1 MPDYPSIGKPEK
13 KMKDIQ
19 LINKKNLS
27 RDQLTLQSAIW
38 KAEGKKVV
46 FTNGCFDILHRGHLE
61 ILSTAATF
69 GDILVVGMN
78 ADASVKRLKGEQR
91 PVNDEEFRCHMM
103 ASLAIVDA
111 VCLFHEDTPLELI
124 KSFKPDVLVK
134 GGDYTLSQIV
144 GAEEVIQYGGEVKI
158 VPLVKGYST
167 SALISAIQRL

>member
-1 MPDYPSIGKPEK
+1 MPDDPSIGKSQK
-13 KMKDIQ
+13 KMKNLQI
-19 LINKKNLS
+19 INNKIFS
-27 RDQLTLQSAIW
+27 REKLTMQSTVW
-38 KAEGKKVV
+38 KAEGKKIV

-91 PVNDEEFRCHMM
+91 PVNDEEFRLRMM

-167 SALISAIQRL
+167 SALIRAIQRL